1 MSLAGAFSSAVWMAG
16 EERVE
21 SSGEFSLV
29 SVWSRS
35 VRPLLLEPVVPD
47 EEALAA
53 AIDPISAFITMIGA
67 GAESFS
73 SLTNRY

>member
-1 MSLAGAFSSAVWMAG
+1 
-16 EERVE
+16 
-21 SSGEFSLV
+21 
-29 SVWSRS
+29 
-35 VRPLLLEPVVPD
+35 LLLEPVVPD